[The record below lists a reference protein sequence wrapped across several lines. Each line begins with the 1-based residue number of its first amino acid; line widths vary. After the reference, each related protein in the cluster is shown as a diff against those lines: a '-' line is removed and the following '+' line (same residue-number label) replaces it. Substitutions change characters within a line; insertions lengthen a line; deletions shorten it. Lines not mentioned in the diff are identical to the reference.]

1 MGPPQLLVQQ
11 LRRAHSIFLLLHDF
25 SMTGLYNRVG
35 RSSFCLFLDRFWGKF
50 TWNWEVLLS
59 GNPIVDMYNGIKLAA
74 GGELGIGVGEE
85 EWGSGEREVLEDF
98 VSRTDG
104 LLDLVVS
111 RFGDPPG
118 QADGSPS
125 ERLSQAEGAWLG
137 SDTDPRPADG
147 VVFSGAGAVDRRSL
161 ARVSQW
167 MEWIYRYGDAAY
179 GIGRDPTSLRRRK
192 PRRKRAPAPE
202 PVIPERAHTPG
213 IPRPLVMAMPQPPP
227 DTQKENTPRTG
238 SSPSSQDQEADK
250 SGFGTDTVMK
260 YLTLG
265 YGSAWSFAN
274 KSAPASLPSSP
285 LLESSPAQPG
295 QPATVNARRNEHPS
309 NTTIHAP
316 PAPSRHF
323 DGSRG
328 ETKINVSGRFV
339 LGPRDDLDTLDDI
352 EEGSPGPEVDTVR
365 PKARIVHRSVHVHL
379 SGFPGEMKTLQAVIY
394 VVGIYFAYD
403 LSSRWLTFLIAST
416 FYVHFSLRP
425 KEPDYIISST
435 VFQHPPP
442 TRSPPK
448 TPSCI
453 NIPYNCRLSHLHTRN
468 SLRSNQTLLYTQPTG
483 LRHSIRP
490 SKPNHP
496 LLNPQHPKLGNRPP
510 CKRDPPSP

>member
-35 RSSFCLFLDRFWGKF
+35 RPAFCLFLDRFWEKF
-50 TWNWEVLLS
+50 TCNWELLLS

-98 VSRTDG
+98 ISRTDG

-125 ERLSQAEGAWLG
+125 ERLSDTEDAWLG
-137 SDTDPRPADG
+137 SDIEPRPADG

-179 GIGRDPTSLRRRK
+179 GIGRDPASLRRRK
-192 PRRKRAPAPE
+192 PQRKRATALE
-202 PVIPERAHTPG
+202 PVTPERTHTPG
-213 IPRPLVMAMPQPPP
+213 IPRPLVMAMPQVPP

-238 SSPSSQDQEADK
+238 SLQSSQDQEADK
-250 SGFGTDTVMK
+250 LGFGTDAVMK

-265 YGSAWSFAN
+265 YGSAWSFSN
-274 KSAPASLPSSP
+274 KSTPASSPSSP
-285 LLESSPAQPG
+285 LPESSSAQPG
-295 QPATVNARRNEHPS
+295 QRATVNTRRNEPLS
-309 NTTIHAP
+309 NTVHSP

-352 EEGSPGPEVDTVR
+352 EEGSPGPEVDAVQ
-365 PKARIVHRSVHVHL
+365 PKTRIVHRSVHVHL
-379 SGFPGEMKTLQAVIY
+379 SCSPDEMKTLQAVIY
-394 VVGIYFAYD
+394 VVGIYFLYD
-403 LSSRWLTFLIAST
+403 PSS
-416 FYVHFSLRP
+416 
-425 KEPDYIISST
+425 
-435 VFQHPPP
+435 
-442 TRSPPK
+442 
-448 TPSCI
+448 C
-453 NIPYNCRLSHLHTRN
+453 
-468 SLRSNQTLLYTQPTG
+468 
-483 LRHSIRP
+483 
-490 SKPNHP
+490 
-496 LLNPQHPKLGNRPP
+496 
-510 CKRDPPSP
+510 